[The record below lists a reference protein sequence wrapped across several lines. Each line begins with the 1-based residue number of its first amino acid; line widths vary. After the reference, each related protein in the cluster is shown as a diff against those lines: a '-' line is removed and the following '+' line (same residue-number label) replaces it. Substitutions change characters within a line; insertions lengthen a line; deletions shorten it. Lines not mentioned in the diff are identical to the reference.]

1 MVLVEGLLHE
11 DGELH
16 AEARDV
22 RRVAD
27 RPETVGLQE
36 PRGPGEAARRRRARG
51 TTLPLPCVVRS
62 VSRELKILY
71 SLKKKTSIAFSIR
84 KSCNICK

>member
-27 RPETVGLQE
+27 RPEAVGLQE
-36 PRGPGEAARRRRARG
+36 PPGGRSEARAVRRASGRADEIG
-51 TTLPLPCVVRS
+51 GP
-62 VSRELKILY
+62 KK
-71 SLKKKTSIAFSIR
+71 SLVAI
-84 KSCNICK
+84 

>member
-27 RPETVGLQE
+27 RPEAVGLQE
-36 PRGPGEAARRRRARG
+36 PPGGAPRLGQCGGPLGCFGVVESPKVRRLAKLCETSSERPRLSKN
-51 TTLPLPCVVRS
+51 TL
-62 VSRELKILY
+62 
-71 SLKKKTSIAFSIR
+71 
-84 KSCNICK
+84 